1 MADNFNFAEGLNK
14 SPEEGA
20 QEYDKGM
27 TDSPMSS
34 LMASLRTE
42 DPNANIGQYAAQ
54 QRNQEQN
61 AVMQQRMGLNPT
73 QTGISPNEFLA
84 PDFAPQDALTAI
96 GGGVGGFFGGA
107 GGAVAG
113 AGLGTFA
120 ARELGSDSKFNR
132 SMYAGTG
139 NLIEGTGDTYEFL
152 SAVLTPWDPDVNQN
166 TTIGDFLQRSGQKI
180 AANNNVYIADEFKSV
195 GWNQLAD
202 PAFWATDVAK
212 VLPYSMSFFLPAGIA
227 AKSARILANTN
238 KVYKGARVLGVGE
251 KLYKPVIK
259 QATKKQAKRRGLQV
273 GDDFVKAELGK
284 TANIITSSIA
294 GGIGGNFAEGA
305 FVAGETMQEA
315 LRDGLSP
322 QEAQA
327 AASQVW
333 KDNTQW
339 IAADILQFGLVFGG
353 LGRITNI
360 ASKLPKRMSFA
371 KKISPF
377 VQAGTV
383 GATEA
388 MVEQRQEVFQEWIK
402 RRAISEQKGED
413 FMTYTEF
420 YESPEMLQTRVT
432 SAALGFAM
440 GSRGGYVDAIA
451 EREYQL
457 QESERRLGDLMDAA
471 KFGQAQNMRKDVIAY
486 TVIDSNGNAQLA
498 KDRVDRMVAEKQ
510 MKPEVAE
517 TIKEAIEEYEGIYE
531 SSHKGNRLSQAGK
544 RQIFLSRVEIAE
556 RNAAKERSNQERADE
571 IQQANETIQNPQKL
585 ETAISEINS
594 NYDTEIQNYDNEIQD
609 YNELIENLAT
619 VKLGKL
625 KKDGSAVKRSSKGL
639 TPQQRTDFT
648 TEGRQEV
655 IDSPGI
661 ISKATD
667 VVKKGAKAVKE
678 GFTQAVSSVK
688 EKGVKDSVSDA
699 LGFAK
704 EKSVEVVKSEGA
716 QKLKTFFKKQYDQG
730 KNYVKK
736 YLSENAP
743 KTSDA
748 IEREVD
754 AVKKELKGK
763 SLTKEE
769 IKAKAKEIVDKIKKT
784 DLKGASGEVLDNITT
799 FIEGK
804 LDGTITE
811 KFVEVAKS
819 ATEKVKSV
827 VGKVKESIDKKT
839 EEFNERREDLQEQPS
854 IDKKKSSA
862 VTVETV
868 LNEIINS
875 TDTDVQPNQ
884 KSLAK
889 KLLER
894 ANSPIFQKLIKDLRL
909 KVPGSTYVFP
919 VGRVSINPN
928 QVSKL
933 AKDTNKS
940 YKSTLYE
947 VVLHEQIHRL
957 TQPIINADKFFKGK
971 GLTDQDK
978 RFLLETKELY
988 NQYLQ
993 SDQIQ
998 NFPRVDSYEEFLAYG
1013 ITNSEFMRALS
1024 QIPVKKTTMLK
1035 SLIDSIIKVLGYKG
1049 SLATSLRSSFNVYSQ
1064 SNFVTSETILTQAEE
1079 NLKTA
1084 KKETSK
1090 KSAKEEV
1097 SKVEVIE
1104 GTSSERSDKLKKFLD
1119 QAKKASGS
1127 QRKDT
1132 DSKKQPKQF
1141 LTRVDEKSSLIK
1153 TYLRLSLQDKFPN
1166 VRIEFVNTQLIEGFG
1181 APAAAVFFG
1190 STILVNPNSAMQT
1203 DLIHELSHP
1212 YYQSIA
1218 GTPLQKRLN
1227 TLLIKR
1233 KILTPNGNLES
1244 LLDNIQYNYPLLTRY
1259 KMNGKFV
1266 TGVDVIDSLVNK
1278 SRKDVD
1284 SSMMSLIDTITDS
1297 SSNGDTI
1304 AYKNAMQSLFTQLV
1318 NDGAITRLKD
1328 QSQFG
1333 LLEEAF
1339 AFTNEDFNKKGGI
1352 TNVIDNKKDAQSY
1365 DSILKRL
1372 YKRVSGLAKKEDA
1385 EKALQ
1390 EAIPEISSMN
1400 YDQIMEFV
1408 QANFSIINEAKNL
1421 KENSYSKGTSFKK
1434 ASFDRISKIGLFNIV
1449 QQRVKSKGLKGE
1461 DAVQAIT
1468 QEIYKQNLKSYN
1480 TNTKKV
1486 PAGILQIDHDSLV
1499 RQIRSAVDRASF
1511 KEYERIV
1518 NNLVNS
1524 VTNRLDQGQRS
1535 DDSIELSLDLEQE
1548 LLLEENDKGN
1558 VFDKDEVMYGDTTSK
1573 LLQAYEIE
1581 ESKKNDKNP
1590 VNGKDLRAELHAIGQ
1605 QTKKQNNFTFVTNVT
1620 DSTNPQVVRFVKYLK
1635 SKLNKDTLVDAL
1647 LVEMSIDFAN
1657 KKIETMKEAGFR
1669 RGPEG
1674 INTWVPGISF
1684 SKDESRWQASL
1695 TKHANKNWFGKKSL
1709 KSNQEKGA
1717 LVRNFNNGENII
1729 ESLAEIYGDSP
1740 YWQFIDTRLFSGGRL
1755 FNYKNKRYSSVE
1767 ALIKDNITDFTGEG
1781 RRGGT
1786 LQIKDGFENL
1796 LGDLI
1801 VQSRAKNYIT
1811 QVNDVSEN
1819 PTLIINRESSLHNKN
1834 ENYADLASKDLG
1846 AYVELMQ
1853 GLGFANQEQFT
1864 NIYAAMLADGRGEHN
1879 ISLFSGVFATTGT
1892 NLKLDSRRNRKYVKM
1907 DAQELMLADL
1917 NDFLYA
1923 INETKGKKDKAYYDQ
1938 PIAVF
1943 GSAKRRYYIKTPI
1956 SKTLQERQDLLEMAL
1971 NAGYND
1977 SKYIDGSK
1985 VNPFTIEKK
1994 DGAFILKGLNESVK
2008 KFKTEIIKDSKQI
2021 ENNDFIGKDGKKLS
2035 DANIKNYLFNY
2046 SIHKFMAQEMFIGKH
2061 EQSGNEIDYIKRAE
2075 GAIKRG
2081 TPGNRNVPIEFVAFE
2096 DIFTEGDND
2105 TNAQAYVLAGDGQ
2118 LIREQFGSMRKLGNQ
2133 FKHVYDYVE
2142 TDNRNPKM
2150 FGKRTFAKFKIDEIT
2165 PADEKAS
2172 PQLKKIADILRARK
2186 DAIGK
2191 QRMIQGP
2198 EMTGN
2203 LHEFLPIATFESALK
2218 VYAPGTNYMYNL
2230 ENNTVE
2236 DIVAKQDEI
2245 YNSSGEAEVNLFDR
2259 WSGISGEGF
2268 MSQTEIDK
2276 ERHEFHMPSQL
2287 FGHQHSNISPNEK
2300 ELVTEMHKLAAK
2312 AMVGYESKKQN
2323 NVIYSKESTPEQRQK
2338 DTDVLTKLI
2347 GEEFFGNLNTSLAKY
2362 APGLHPA
2369 LNNMVQ
2375 QLAASR
2381 LVKFGTKAMFAGTIA
2396 YQTSPI
2402 GRNLKAYTKVSDLVD
2417 TTENEQYKNALNRL
2431 IDNNQ
2436 DYVVSEAV
2444 IPATAKKDGVK
2455 IGDLIIGT
2463 RIPAH
2468 GKQSTVVYVVKD
2480 FMPEGKDGARSSIA
2494 IPSRVSTVIGSD
2506 LDGDA
2511 IFLNYKH
2518 KGTTGQ
2524 RVSTPLGG
2532 EAIAVTNRLEE
2543 YQEDVNRLLDL
2554 NLQFLGDIE
2563 VDGTRYKE
2571 LITPIDISETSEQA
2585 IQEVENFYGKKLTMD
2600 NQLLPTGDKQ
2610 YFNDNVPAQNMIGT
2624 IASLQRVLN
2633 VMSGYDVGFTFGI
2646 NIQGYDEVSSLSD
2659 TINKDK
2665 PAGNAFAVAEL
2676 LNIVLDN
2683 AKYQYANKLGLTPN
2697 TVNQFVLLSRVGI
2710 ELKDV
2715 AVIMNHPIVKIYNKH
2730 RGDQSITT
2738 TTDSNMA
2745 IARTIQEYYKG
2756 TGKKAADNIVKGFR
2770 TSGDV
2775 TLDISKLKGK
2785 NKGSEMALLDLLYK
2799 TEKLTD
2805 EIFSIGKAVSVHK
2818 SIPKNGHDAQRL
2830 IDSINNLKKNS
2841 FISPNTIDRFRGD
2854 PLVQHSLALLQKQV
2868 DRQSSTSFMYTPE
2881 AREVISYIED
2891 VKKIKLNFER
2901 YEHRQL
2907 IEDYY
2912 LQKVSEA
2919 IPTLSLNNKTIKE
2932 VYTEIESYYNRPGN
2946 NFIKKYLL
2954 LSNVEGDKFFENQ
2967 IEINPNEINKF
2978 SVEETIQ
2985 QARNEFTSLPN
2996 EVKDALLQ
3004 YDFMKNGLGFKRK
3017 TLTPLFSKDY
3027 VNNKFNILDEVLQKE
3042 INRSG
3047 ISVNDKDVADKAN
3060 ELILKH
3066 NNLFKSEE
3074 QVKPTINELRKLQGK
3089 QTFEPNNSASLK
3101 LDKRDFYTD
3110 HLQASTKTL
3119 SYEEYL
3125 RYLGYDSAK
3134 VKGSNYT
3141 QQFKDRYEAY
3151 RNSLVNVSKAE
3162 ERLESKG
3169 LNSMSIEALVK
3180 EARQLESNEDELA
3193 SPRLLHKINL
3203 VIGKKAM
3210 AKQLQD
3216 ISNKSG
3222 QKIDSSKEDIDVIRK
3237 WFGAN
3242 NMTSKRPEVQYVLN
3256 QIQREYRTY
3265 VKTVQGLVNEIR
3277 EVEVALNKSKGS
3289 LLKGL
3294 NPRARQNE
3302 LYGKMFEQNKDGI
3315 KLLDKQ
3321 RFLNQSPTK
3330 EEIAFYNKYQEI
3342 TGRFRK
3348 VLGKNGMGELYI
3360 PHVQMSNL
3368 EALSARGLL
3377 GLYANHLGSTS
3388 NIDNVRITG
3397 TNENGKAVMQSF
3409 GYFKNLYLNNNE
3421 LVMPSGRKINELRKL
3436 RNKALKQ
3443 LELGKHEDGDPII
3456 ATDLEMDTLMEG
3468 GLFSRFNASRTVRAK
3483 ELTSFDLANNLKQY
3497 VRSVTFVHGYQD
3509 FEGMGN
3515 VSALVDAVIAYNQN
3529 LGNENTVEYLTKNWR
3544 QGFLRNQ
3551 KQTTILGE
3559 RGDKAVKFI
3568 VRWTAL
3574 VHLGFNAAVGAG
3586 NILAGKYQELRE
3598 RGGSQFILGEKRFW
3612 TDFKKSK
3619 DILKRHR
3626 VVEMSFTDVV
3636 GEKDAFSKIEGLAF
3650 LPMELSERWIQ
3661 GASFLGQLTK
3671 EEFESGNVSEDRVME
3686 INNRISTLHGE
3697 GYTQL
3702 DQRLLSMYSLG
3713 IAVQQYKRW
3722 FITLA
3727 YNRLKQEDINRFGE
3741 QEIGTY
3747 RAAYD
3752 FVKGMFEGK
3761 RPLSEF
3767 MKEFNAL
3774 PEFKQRAIKV
3784 YLNGV
3789 GMTATLLLLGTALD
3803 DDEDEFL
3810 SKRIDKLSGDALIF
3824 TDTKRFVNYTIPP
3837 ASLSTAK
3844 NTMQFVKEVATRER
3858 YKRDSKF
3865 GDAGDLKAR
3874 GTARKILPFQT
3885 ITQSLLEK

>member
-113 AGLGTFA
+113 AGLGTVA

-166 TTIGDFLQRSGQKI
+166 TSIGDFLQRSGQKI

-202 PAFWATDVAK
+202 PGFWATDVAK

-227 AKSARILANTN
+227 AKSVRILANTN
-238 KVYKGARVLGVGE
+238 KAYKGARALGVGE

-259 QATKKQAKRRGLQV
+259 QATKKQAKRKGLQV

-315 LRDGLSP
+315 LRDGLTP

-383 GATEA
+383 GTTEA

-457 QESERRLGDLMDAA
+457 QESETRLGDLMDAA

-510 MKPEVAE
+510 MQPEVAE
-517 TIKEAIEEYEGIYE
+517 SIKEAIEEYEGIYE

-571 IQQANETIQNPQKL
+571 IQQANETIQNPEKL

-594 NYDTEIQNYDNEIQD
+594 NYDAEIQNYDNEIQD

-661 ISKATD
+661 ISKATE

-704 EKSVEVVKSEGA
+704 EKTKEVVQSEPA
-716 QKLKTFFKKQYDQG
+716 KKTTNFFREQIKKG
-730 KNYVKK
+730 TNFTKK
-736 YLSENAP
+736 YLDKVIPGASAKIEEKLKEYKNTIGEKAP
-743 KTSDA
+743 
-748 IEREVD
+748 
-754 AVKKELKGK
+754 
-763 SLTKEE
+763 TKEE
-769 IKAKAKEIVDKIKKT
+769 AKQKASEIVDNIKKT
-784 DLKGASGEVLDNITT
+784 DLKGATLEVINFVKD
-799 FIEGK
+799 
-804 LDGTITE
+804 
-811 KFVEVAKS
+811 FVENKILNS
-819 ATEKVKSV
+819 N
-827 VGKVKESIDKKT
+827 VKETLSDIIQSAKASLDAKT

-854 IDKKKSSA
+854 IREQAIERIKEIKGEDTVYTEEEVKAVINEIKLEQPAPEQIAKTLDKKKS
-862 VTVETV
+862 
-868 LNEIINS
+868 
-875 TDTDVQPNQ
+875 
-884 KSLAK
+884 
-889 KLLER
+889 
-894 ANSPIFQKLIKDLRL
+894 
-909 KVPGSTYVFP
+909 
-919 VGRVSINPN
+919 
-928 QVSKL
+928 
-933 AKDTNKS
+933 
-940 YKSTLYE
+940 
-947 VVLHEQIHRL
+947 
-957 TQPIINADKFFKGK
+957 
-971 GLTDQDK
+971 
-978 RFLLETKELY
+978 
-988 NQYLQ
+988 
-993 SDQIQ
+993 
-998 NFPRVDSYEEFLAYG
+998 
-1013 ITNSEFMRALS
+1013 
-1024 QIPVKKTTMLK
+1024 
-1035 SLIDSIIKVLGYKG
+1035 
-1049 SLATSLRSSFNVYSQ
+1049 
-1064 SNFVTSETILTQAEE
+1064 
-1079 NLKTA
+1079 
-1084 KKETSK
+1084 K
-1090 KSAKEEV
+1090 KSVKEEV

-1104 GTSSERSDKLKKFLD
+1104 GTSSEQSEKLKKFLD
-1119 QAKKASGS
+1119 QGKKTSGLK
-1127 QRKDT
+1127 RKDT
-1132 DSKKQPKQF
+1132 DGKKQPRQF

-1233 KILTPNGNLES
+1233 KILTTDGNLES
-1244 LLDNIQYNYPLLTRY
+1244 LIDNTQYNYPLLTRY

-1266 TGVDVIDSLVNK
+1266 TGVDVIDNLVNK

-1318 NDGAITRLKD
+1318 NNGAITRLND

-1333 LLEEAF
+1333 LLEESF
-1339 AFTNEDFNKKGGI
+1339 AFTNEDFNRKGGI

-1408 QANFSIINEAKNL
+1408 QANFSVINEAKNL

-1635 SKLNKDTLVDAL
+1635 SKLKKDTLVDAL

-1786 LQIKDGFENL
+1786 LQIKNGFENL

-1956 SKTLQERQDLLEMAL
+1956 SKTLQERQDLLEMAF

-1977 SKYIDGSK
+1977 AKYSDGSK

-2008 KFKTEIIKDSKQI
+2008 KFKAEIIKDSKQI
-2021 ENNDFIGKDGKKLS
+2021 ENNDLIGKDGKKLS

-2105 TNAQAYVLAGDGQ
+2105 TDAQAYVLAGDGQ

-2198 EMTGN
+2198 EMTGK

-2287 FGHQHSNISPNEK
+2287 FGHQHSNISTSEK

-2444 IPATAKKDGVK
+2444 IPATAKKDGVN

-2468 GKQSTVVYVVKD
+2468 GKQSTVIYVVKD

-2563 VDGTRYKE
+2563 VDGLRYKE

-2633 VMSGYDVGFTFGI
+2633 VMSGYGVGFTFGI
-2646 NIQGYDEVSSLSD
+2646 NIKKPAYKSKLKLSNIEKLSSDTVMAGEKYLMPNAEVKKYNFNLDGKKVGHVIIKIEEGTKTATITTAITDSTENIKGSFIEENQRGKGLGLDMYISVGELLKKDGIKFKSDLTVNQVEKAILEGDIDFSTEKEKLEALKSLKEYGQGLISKDAVRVWSSLSKKGLAVYNQKEERYEYVSISKEYNEISGLTD
-2659 TINKDK
+2659 TIDQNN

-2841 FISPNTIDRFRGD
+2841 FINPNTINRFRED

-2932 VYTEIESYYNRPGN
+2932 VYTEIESYYNRPGD

-2985 QARNEFTSLPN
+2985 QARNEFTLLPN

-3169 LNSMSIEALVK
+3169 LESMSIEALVK
-3180 EARQLESNEDELA
+3180 E
-3193 SPRLLHKINL
+3193 
-3203 VIGKKAM
+3203 
-3210 AKQLQD
+3210 
-3216 ISNKSG
+3216 
-3222 QKIDSSKEDIDVIRK
+3222 
-3237 WFGAN
+3237 
-3242 NMTSKRPEVQYVLN
+3242 
-3256 QIQREYRTY
+3256 
-3265 VKTVQGLVNEIR
+3265 
-3277 EVEVALNKSKGS
+3277 
-3289 LLKGL
+3289 
-3294 NPRARQNE
+3294 
-3302 LYGKMFEQNKDGI
+3302 
-3315 KLLDKQ
+3315 
-3321 RFLNQSPTK
+3321 FL
-3330 EEIAFYNKYQEI
+3330 
-3342 TGRFRK
+3342 
-3348 VLGKNGMGELYI
+3348 
-3360 PHVQMSNL
+3360 
-3368 EALSARGLL
+3368 
-3377 GLYANHLGSTS
+3377 
-3388 NIDNVRITG
+3388 
-3397 TNENGKAVMQSF
+3397 
-3409 GYFKNLYLNNNE
+3409 
-3421 LVMPSGRKINELRKL
+3421 
-3436 RNKALKQ
+3436 
-3443 LELGKHEDGDPII
+3443 
-3456 ATDLEMDTLMEG
+3456 
-3468 GLFSRFNASRTVRAK
+3468 
-3483 ELTSFDLANNLKQY
+3483 
-3497 VRSVTFVHGYQD
+3497 
-3509 FEGMGN
+3509 
-3515 VSALVDAVIAYNQN
+3515 
-3529 LGNENTVEYLTKNWR
+3529 
-3544 QGFLRNQ
+3544 
-3551 KQTTILGE
+3551 
-3559 RGDKAVKFI
+3559 
-3568 VRWTAL
+3568 
-3574 VHLGFNAAVGAG
+3574 
-3586 NILAGKYQELRE
+3586 
-3598 RGGSQFILGEKRFW
+3598 
-3612 TDFKKSK
+3612 
-3619 DILKRHR
+3619 
-3626 VVEMSFTDVV
+3626 
-3636 GEKDAFSKIEGLAF
+3636 
-3650 LPMELSERWIQ
+3650 
-3661 GASFLGQLTK
+3661 
-3671 EEFESGNVSEDRVME
+3671 
-3686 INNRISTLHGE
+3686 
-3697 GYTQL
+3697 
-3702 DQRLLSMYSLG
+3702 
-3713 IAVQQYKRW
+3713 
-3722 FITLA
+3722 
-3727 YNRLKQEDINRFGE
+3727 
-3741 QEIGTY
+3741 
-3747 RAAYD
+3747 
-3752 FVKGMFEGK
+3752 
-3761 RPLSEF
+3761 
-3767 MKEFNAL
+3767 
-3774 PEFKQRAIKV
+3774 
-3784 YLNGV
+3784 
-3789 GMTATLLLLGTALD
+3789 
-3803 DDEDEFL
+3803 
-3810 SKRIDKLSGDALIF
+3810 
-3824 TDTKRFVNYTIPP
+3824 
-3837 ASLSTAK
+3837 
-3844 NTMQFVKEVATRER
+3844 
-3858 YKRDSKF
+3858 
-3865 GDAGDLKAR
+3865 
-3874 GTARKILPFQT
+3874 
-3885 ITQSLLEK
+3885 

>member
-113 AGLGTFA
+113 AGLGTVA

-166 TTIGDFLQRSGQKI
+166 TSIGDFLQRSGQKI

-202 PAFWATDVAK
+202 PGFWATDVAK

-227 AKSARILANTN
+227 AKSVRILANTN
-238 KVYKGARVLGVGE
+238 KAYKGARALGVGE

-259 QATKKQAKRRGLQV
+259 QATKKQAKRKGLQV
-273 GDDFVKAELGK
+273 GDDFLKAELGK

-383 GATEA
+383 GTTEA

-402 RRAISEQKGED
+402 RTAIADQKGED

-457 QESERRLGDLMDAA
+457 QENETRLGNLMDAA
-471 KFGQAQNMRKDVIAY
+471 KFKQAESMRTEIIAH
-486 TVIDSNGNAQLA
+486 TIIDSNGNAQLA
-498 KDRVDRMVAEKQ
+498 KDRVNRMVAEKQ
-510 MKPEVAE
+510 MQPEVAE
-517 TIKEAIEEYEGIYE
+517 DIIRSLEETEEIYA
-531 SSHKGNRLSQAGK
+531 SSYKGDFLSQAGK
-544 RQIFLSRVEIAE
+544 KNIFLKRVDIAE
-556 RNAAKERSNQERADE
+556 YNRKIDNINLKRQENIE
-571 IQQANETIQNPQKL
+571 YHEETIKNNPEKLEKQIALENSQQDKAVQEQQENIQKL
-585 ETAISEINS
+585 EN
-594 NYDTEIQNYDNEIQD
+594 Q
-609 YNELIENLAT
+609 IETLAT
-619 VKLGKL
+619 VRLGKML
-625 KKDGSAVKRSSKGL
+625 KDGSGVKKSSKGM
-639 TPQQRTDFT
+639 TPDQFAET
-648 TEGRQEV
+648 TRKGRQEV
-655 IDSPGI
+655 IDGQTSI

-704 EKSVEVVKSEGA
+704 EKTKEVVQSEPA
-716 QKLKTFFKKQYDQG
+716 KKTTNFFREQIKKG
-730 KNYVKK
+730 TNFTKK
-736 YLSENAP
+736 YLDKVIPGASAKIEEKLKEYKNTIGEKAP
-743 KTSDA
+743 
-748 IEREVD
+748 
-754 AVKKELKGK
+754 
-763 SLTKEE
+763 TKEE
-769 IKAKAKEIVDKIKKT
+769 AKQKASEIVDNIKKT
-784 DLKGASGEVLDNITT
+784 DLKGATLEVINFVKD
-799 FIEGK
+799 
-804 LDGTITE
+804 
-811 KFVEVAKS
+811 FVENKILNS
-819 ATEKVKSV
+819 N
-827 VGKVKESIDKKT
+827 VKETLSDIIQSAKANLDAKT
-839 EEFNERREDLQEQPS
+839 EELNERREDLQEQPS
-854 IDKKKSSA
+854 IREQAIERIKEIKGEDTVYTEEEVKAVINEIKLEQPAPEQIAKTLDKKKS
-862 VTVETV
+862 
-868 LNEIINS
+868 
-875 TDTDVQPNQ
+875 
-884 KSLAK
+884 
-889 KLLER
+889 
-894 ANSPIFQKLIKDLRL
+894 
-909 KVPGSTYVFP
+909 
-919 VGRVSINPN
+919 
-928 QVSKL
+928 
-933 AKDTNKS
+933 
-940 YKSTLYE
+940 
-947 VVLHEQIHRL
+947 
-957 TQPIINADKFFKGK
+957 
-971 GLTDQDK
+971 
-978 RFLLETKELY
+978 
-988 NQYLQ
+988 
-993 SDQIQ
+993 
-998 NFPRVDSYEEFLAYG
+998 
-1013 ITNSEFMRALS
+1013 
-1024 QIPVKKTTMLK
+1024 
-1035 SLIDSIIKVLGYKG
+1035 
-1049 SLATSLRSSFNVYSQ
+1049 
-1064 SNFVTSETILTQAEE
+1064 
-1079 NLKTA
+1079 
-1084 KKETSK
+1084 K
-1090 KSAKEEV
+1090 KSVKEEV

-1104 GTSSERSDKLKKFLD
+1104 GTSSEQSEKLKKFLD
-1119 QAKKASGS
+1119 QGKKTSGLK
-1127 QRKDT
+1127 RKDT
-1132 DSKKQPKQF
+1132 DNKDKSNSSTF
-1141 LTRVDEKSSLIK
+1141 LLRDTQEQRFIRGYLTLALEK
-1153 TYLRLSLQDKFPN
+1153 KFPGIDIQFTHKQ
-1166 VRIEFVNTQLIEGFG
+1166 VLEGFG

-1190 STILVNPNSAMQT
+1190 STIIVNPNSAMQT

-1233 KILTPNGNLES
+1233 KILTTDGNLES
-1244 LLDNIQYNYPLLTRY
+1244 LIDNTQYNYPLLTRY

-1266 TGVDVIDSLVNK
+1266 TGIDVYDNLVNK

-1284 SSMMSLIDTITDS
+1284 SAMMSLIDTITDS

-1304 AYKNAMQSLFTQLV
+1304 AYKDAMQSLFTQLI
-1318 NDGAITRLKD
+1318 NDGAITRLND

-1333 LLEEAF
+1333 LLEESF
-1339 AFTNEDFNKKGGI
+1339 AFTNEDFNRKGGI

-1408 QANFSIINEAKNL
+1408 QANFSVINEAKNL

-1449 QQRVKSKGLKGE
+1449 QQRVRSKGLKGE

-1635 SKLNKDTLVDAL
+1635 SKLKKDTLVDAL

-1786 LQIKDGFENL
+1786 LQIKNGFENL

-1956 SKTLQERQDLLEMAL
+1956 SKTLQERQDLLEMAF

-1977 SKYIDGSK
+1977 AKYSDGSK

-2008 KFKTEIIKDSKQI
+2008 KFKAEIIKDSKQI
-2021 ENNDFIGKDGKKLS
+2021 ENNDLIGKDGKKLS

-2105 TNAQAYVLAGDGQ
+2105 TDAQAYVLAGDGQ

-2218 VYAPGTNYMYNL
+2218 VYAPGSNYMYNL

-2287 FGHQHSNISPNEK
+2287 FGHQHSNISTNEK

-2444 IPATAKKDGVK
+2444 IPATAKKDGVN

-2468 GKQSTVVYVVKD
+2468 GKQSTVIYVVKD

-2563 VDGTRYKE
+2563 VDGLRYKE

-2697 TVNQFVLLSRVGI
+2697 TVNQFVLLSRIGI

-2756 TGKKAADNIVKGFR
+2756 TGKKAADNIVKRFR

-2854 PLVQHSLALLQKQV
+2854 PLVQHSIELLQKQV

-2932 VYTEIESYYNRPGN
+2932 VYTEIESYYNRPGD

-2985 QARNEFTSLPN
+2985 QARNEFTLLPN

-3134 VKGSNYT
+3134 VKGSKYT

-3169 LNSMSIEALVK
+3169 LESMSIEALVK

-3277 EVEVALNKSKGS
+3277 EVEVTLIKSKKRTLSNVFNLRERQDQLYKKMYNLRPKGGVE
-3289 LLKGL
+3289 LKTKEQFL
-3294 NPRARQNE
+3294 QENP
-3302 LYGKMFEQNKDGI
+3302 
-3315 KLLDKQ
+3315 
-3321 RFLNQSPTK
+3321 SK

-3342 TGRFRK
+3342 TERFRK
-3348 VLGKNGMGELYI
+3348 VLGKSGMGEFYI
-3360 PHVQMSNL
+3360 PHVQRSNL

-3397 TNENGKAVMQSF
+3397 TNENGKSVMQSF
-3409 GYFKNLYLNNNE
+3409 GHFKNLYLNNNE

-3468 GLFSRFNASRTVRAK
+3468 GLFSRFNASRTVRAE

-3497 VRSVTFVHGYQD
+3497 VRSVTFVHGYQE
-3509 FEGMGN
+3509 FKGMGN
-3515 VSALVDAVIAYNQN
+3515 VSALVDAVIAYNQD
-3529 LGNENTVEYLTKNWR
+3529 LGNENTVEYLSKNWR

-3741 QEIGTY
+3741 QEVGTY

-3767 MKEFNAL
+3767 MEEFNAL

-3885 ITQSLLEK
+3885 ITQPLLEK

>member
-1 MADNFNFAEGLNK
+1 
-14 SPEEGA
+14 
-20 QEYDKGM
+20 
-27 TDSPMSS
+27 
-34 LMASLRTE
+34 
-42 DPNANIGQYAAQ
+42 
-54 QRNQEQN
+54 
-61 AVMQQRMGLNPT
+61 
-73 QTGISPNEFLA
+73 
-84 PDFAPQDALTAI
+84 
-96 GGGVGGFFGGA
+96 
-107 GGAVAG
+107 
-113 AGLGTFA
+113 
-120 ARELGSDSKFNR
+120 
-132 SMYAGTG
+132 
-139 NLIEGTGDTYEFL
+139 
-152 SAVLTPWDPDVNQN
+152 
-166 TTIGDFLQRSGQKI
+166 
-180 AANNNVYIADEFKSV
+180 
-195 GWNQLAD
+195 
-202 PAFWATDVAK
+202 
-212 VLPYSMSFFLPAGIA
+212 
-227 AKSARILANTN
+227 
-238 KVYKGARVLGVGE
+238 
-251 KLYKPVIK
+251 
-259 QATKKQAKRRGLQV
+259 
-273 GDDFVKAELGK
+273 
-284 TANIITSSIA
+284 
-294 GGIGGNFAEGA
+294 
-305 FVAGETMQEA
+305 
-315 LRDGLSP
+315 
-322 QEAQA
+322 
-327 AASQVW
+327 
-333 KDNTQW
+333 
-339 IAADILQFGLVFGG
+339 
-353 LGRITNI
+353 
-360 ASKLPKRMSFA
+360 
-371 KKISPF
+371 
-377 VQAGTV
+377 
-383 GATEA
+383 
-388 MVEQRQEVFQEWIK
+388 
-402 RRAISEQKGED
+402 
-413 FMTYTEF
+413 
-420 YESPEMLQTRVT
+420 
-432 SAALGFAM
+432 
-440 GSRGGYVDAIA
+440 
-451 EREYQL
+451 
-457 QESERRLGDLMDAA
+457 
-471 KFGQAQNMRKDVIAY
+471 
-486 TVIDSNGNAQLA
+486 
-498 KDRVDRMVAEKQ
+498 
-510 MKPEVAE
+510 
-517 TIKEAIEEYEGIYE
+517 
-531 SSHKGNRLSQAGK
+531 
-544 RQIFLSRVEIAE
+544 
-556 RNAAKERSNQERADE
+556 
-571 IQQANETIQNPQKL
+571 
-585 ETAISEINS
+585 
-594 NYDTEIQNYDNEIQD
+594 
-609 YNELIENLAT
+609 
-619 VKLGKL
+619 
-625 KKDGSAVKRSSKGL
+625 
-639 TPQQRTDFT
+639 
-648 TEGRQEV
+648 
-655 IDSPGI
+655 
-661 ISKATD
+661 
-667 VVKKGAKAVKE
+667 
-678 GFTQAVSSVK
+678 
-688 EKGVKDSVSDA
+688 
-699 LGFAK
+699 
-704 EKSVEVVKSEGA
+704 
-716 QKLKTFFKKQYDQG
+716 
-730 KNYVKK
+730 
-736 YLSENAP
+736 
-743 KTSDA
+743 
-748 IEREVD
+748 
-754 AVKKELKGK
+754 
-763 SLTKEE
+763 
-769 IKAKAKEIVDKIKKT
+769 
-784 DLKGASGEVLDNITT
+784 
-799 FIEGK
+799 
-804 LDGTITE
+804 
-811 KFVEVAKS
+811 
-819 ATEKVKSV
+819 
-827 VGKVKESIDKKT
+827 
-839 EEFNERREDLQEQPS
+839 
-854 IDKKKSSA
+854 
-862 VTVETV
+862 
-868 LNEIINS
+868 
-875 TDTDVQPNQ
+875 
-884 KSLAK
+884 
-889 KLLER
+889 
-894 ANSPIFQKLIKDLRL
+894 
-909 KVPGSTYVFP
+909 
-919 VGRVSINPN
+919 
-928 QVSKL
+928 
-933 AKDTNKS
+933 
-940 YKSTLYE
+940 
-947 VVLHEQIHRL
+947 
-957 TQPIINADKFFKGK
+957 
-971 GLTDQDK
+971 
-978 RFLLETKELY
+978 
-988 NQYLQ
+988 
-993 SDQIQ
+993 
-998 NFPRVDSYEEFLAYG
+998 
-1013 ITNSEFMRALS
+1013 
-1024 QIPVKKTTMLK
+1024 
-1035 SLIDSIIKVLGYKG
+1035 
-1049 SLATSLRSSFNVYSQ
+1049 
-1064 SNFVTSETILTQAEE
+1064 
-1079 NLKTA
+1079 
-1084 KKETSK
+1084 
-1090 KSAKEEV
+1090 
-1097 SKVEVIE
+1097 
-1104 GTSSERSDKLKKFLD
+1104 
-1119 QAKKASGS
+1119 
-1127 QRKDT
+1127 
-1132 DSKKQPKQF
+1132 
-1141 LTRVDEKSSLIK
+1141 
-1153 TYLRLSLQDKFPN
+1153 
-1166 VRIEFVNTQLIEGFG
+1166 
-1181 APAAAVFFG
+1181 
-1190 STILVNPNSAMQT
+1190 MQT

-1266 TGVDVIDSLVNK
+1266 TGVDVIDNLVNK

-1318 NDGAITRLKD
+1318 NDGAITRLND

-1333 LLEEAF
+1333 LLEESF
-1339 AFTNEDFNKKGGI
+1339 AFTNEDFNRKGGI

-1408 QANFSIINEAKNL
+1408 QANFSVINEAKNL

-1449 QQRVKSKGLKGE
+1449 QQRVRSKGLKGE

-1635 SKLNKDTLVDAL
+1635 SKLKKNTLVDAL

-1943 GSAKRRYYIKTPI
+1943 GAAKRRYYIKTPI
-1956 SKTLQERQDLLEMAL
+1956 SKTLQERQDLLEMAF
-1971 NAGYND
+1971 NSGYND
-1977 SKYIDGSK
+1977 AKYVDGSK

-2008 KFKTEIIKDSKQI
+2008 KFKAEIIKDSKQI
-2021 ENNDFIGKDGKKLS
+2021 ENNDLIGKDGKKLS

-2061 EQSGNEIDYIKRAE
+2061 EQSEDEINYIKRAE

-2081 TPGNRNVPIEFVAFE
+2081 TPGNRNVPIEFVAFQ
-2096 DIFTEGDND
+2096 DIITEGDKD
-2105 TNAQAYVLAGDGQ
+2105 TDGQGYVLAGDGQ

-2198 EMTGN
+2198 EMTGK
-2203 LHEFLPIATFESALK
+2203 LHEFLPIATFTSALK
-2218 VYAPGTNYMYNL
+2218 VYAGRVDSIKNDKDQPYVYNL
-2230 ENNTVE
+2230 ENNTIE

-2287 FGHQHSNISPNEK
+2287 FGHQHINISPNEK

-2312 AMVGYESKKQN
+2312 AMVGYESQKQN
-2323 NVIYSKESTPEQRQK
+2323 NVIYSKESTPQQRQK

-2444 IPATAKKDGVK
+2444 IPATAKKDGVN

-2468 GKQSTVVYVVKD
+2468 GKQSTVIYVVKD

-2494 IPSRVSTVIGSD
+2494 IPSRVSTVIGAD

-2518 KGTTGQ
+2518 KGNTGQ

-2563 VDGTRYKE
+2563 VDGLRYKE

-2715 AVIMNHPIVKIYNKH
+2715 SVIMNHPIVKIYNKH

-2854 PLVQHSLALLQKQV
+2854 PLVQHSIELLQKQV

-2932 VYTEIESYYNRPGN
+2932 VYTEIESYYNRPGD

-2985 QARNEFTSLPN
+2985 QARNEFTLLPN

-3169 LNSMSIEALVK
+3169 LESMSIEALVK

-3277 EVEVALNKSKGS
+3277 EVEVTLIKSKKRTLS
-3289 LLKGL
+3289 NVFNLRERQDQLYKKMY
-3294 NPRARQNE
+3294 NPRPKGGVE
-3302 LYGKMFEQNKDGI
+3302 LKTKEQ
-3315 KLLDKQ
+3315 
-3321 RFLNQSPTK
+3321 FLQENPSK

-3342 TGRFRK
+3342 TERFRK
-3348 VLGKNGMGELYI
+3348 VLGKSGMGEFYI
-3360 PHVQMSNL
+3360 PHVQRSNL

-3388 NIDNVRITG
+3388 NINNIKIYG
-3397 TNENGKAVMQSF
+3397 TQANGKRSKDAQSF
-3409 GYFKNLYLNNNE
+3409 EHWKNLYLDSNE
-3421 LVMPSGRKINELRKL
+3421 ITLTSGRKIYELNKLRK
-3436 RNKALKQ
+3436 KALKQ
-3443 LELGKHEDGDPII
+3443 IELGVHEDGSPII

-3468 GLFSRFNASRTVRAK
+3468 GLFSRFNASRTVRAE

-3509 FEGMGN
+3509 FKGMGN

-3529 LGNENTVEYLTKNWR
+3529 LGNENTVEYLSKNWR

-3636 GEKDAFSKIEGLAF
+3636 GEKDAFSKVEGLAF

-3741 QEIGTY
+3741 QEVGTY

-3767 MKEFNAL
+3767 MEEFNAL

-3885 ITQSLLEK
+3885 ITQPLLEK

>member
-1 MADNFNFAEGLNK
+1 
-14 SPEEGA
+14 
-20 QEYDKGM
+20 
-27 TDSPMSS
+27 
-34 LMASLRTE
+34 
-42 DPNANIGQYAAQ
+42 
-54 QRNQEQN
+54 
-61 AVMQQRMGLNPT
+61 
-73 QTGISPNEFLA
+73 
-84 PDFAPQDALTAI
+84 
-96 GGGVGGFFGGA
+96 
-107 GGAVAG
+107 
-113 AGLGTFA
+113 
-120 ARELGSDSKFNR
+120 
-132 SMYAGTG
+132 
-139 NLIEGTGDTYEFL
+139 
-152 SAVLTPWDPDVNQN
+152 
-166 TTIGDFLQRSGQKI
+166 
-180 AANNNVYIADEFKSV
+180 
-195 GWNQLAD
+195 
-202 PAFWATDVAK
+202 
-212 VLPYSMSFFLPAGIA
+212 
-227 AKSARILANTN
+227 
-238 KVYKGARVLGVGE
+238 
-251 KLYKPVIK
+251 
-259 QATKKQAKRRGLQV
+259 
-273 GDDFVKAELGK
+273 
-284 TANIITSSIA
+284 
-294 GGIGGNFAEGA
+294 
-305 FVAGETMQEA
+305 
-315 LRDGLSP
+315 
-322 QEAQA
+322 
-327 AASQVW
+327 
-333 KDNTQW
+333 
-339 IAADILQFGLVFGG
+339 
-353 LGRITNI
+353 
-360 ASKLPKRMSFA
+360 
-371 KKISPF
+371 
-377 VQAGTV
+377 
-383 GATEA
+383 
-388 MVEQRQEVFQEWIK
+388 
-402 RRAISEQKGED
+402 
-413 FMTYTEF
+413 
-420 YESPEMLQTRVT
+420 
-432 SAALGFAM
+432 
-440 GSRGGYVDAIA
+440 
-451 EREYQL
+451 
-457 QESERRLGDLMDAA
+457 
-471 KFGQAQNMRKDVIAY
+471 
-486 TVIDSNGNAQLA
+486 
-498 KDRVDRMVAEKQ
+498 
-510 MKPEVAE
+510 
-517 TIKEAIEEYEGIYE
+517 
-531 SSHKGNRLSQAGK
+531 
-544 RQIFLSRVEIAE
+544 
-556 RNAAKERSNQERADE
+556 
-571 IQQANETIQNPQKL
+571 
-585 ETAISEINS
+585 
-594 NYDTEIQNYDNEIQD
+594 
-609 YNELIENLAT
+609 
-619 VKLGKL
+619 
-625 KKDGSAVKRSSKGL
+625 
-639 TPQQRTDFT
+639 
-648 TEGRQEV
+648 
-655 IDSPGI
+655 
-661 ISKATD
+661 
-667 VVKKGAKAVKE
+667 
-678 GFTQAVSSVK
+678 
-688 EKGVKDSVSDA
+688 
-699 LGFAK
+699 
-704 EKSVEVVKSEGA
+704 
-716 QKLKTFFKKQYDQG
+716 
-730 KNYVKK
+730 
-736 YLSENAP
+736 
-743 KTSDA
+743 
-748 IEREVD
+748 
-754 AVKKELKGK
+754 
-763 SLTKEE
+763 
-769 IKAKAKEIVDKIKKT
+769 
-784 DLKGASGEVLDNITT
+784 
-799 FIEGK
+799 
-804 LDGTITE
+804 
-811 KFVEVAKS
+811 
-819 ATEKVKSV
+819 
-827 VGKVKESIDKKT
+827 
-839 EEFNERREDLQEQPS
+839 
-854 IDKKKSSA
+854 
-862 VTVETV
+862 
-868 LNEIINS
+868 
-875 TDTDVQPNQ
+875 
-884 KSLAK
+884 
-889 KLLER
+889 
-894 ANSPIFQKLIKDLRL
+894 
-909 KVPGSTYVFP
+909 
-919 VGRVSINPN
+919 
-928 QVSKL
+928 
-933 AKDTNKS
+933 
-940 YKSTLYE
+940 
-947 VVLHEQIHRL
+947 
-957 TQPIINADKFFKGK
+957 
-971 GLTDQDK
+971 
-978 RFLLETKELY
+978 
-988 NQYLQ
+988 
-993 SDQIQ
+993 
-998 NFPRVDSYEEFLAYG
+998 
-1013 ITNSEFMRALS
+1013 
-1024 QIPVKKTTMLK
+1024 
-1035 SLIDSIIKVLGYKG
+1035 
-1049 SLATSLRSSFNVYSQ
+1049 
-1064 SNFVTSETILTQAEE
+1064 
-1079 NLKTA
+1079 
-1084 KKETSK
+1084 
-1090 KSAKEEV
+1090 
-1097 SKVEVIE
+1097 
-1104 GTSSERSDKLKKFLD
+1104 
-1119 QAKKASGS
+1119 
-1127 QRKDT
+1127 
-1132 DSKKQPKQF
+1132 
-1141 LTRVDEKSSLIK
+1141 
-1153 TYLRLSLQDKFPN
+1153 
-1166 VRIEFVNTQLIEGFG
+1166 
-1181 APAAAVFFG
+1181 
-1190 STILVNPNSAMQT
+1190 
-1203 DLIHELSHP
+1203 
-1212 YYQSIA
+1212 
-1218 GTPLQKRLN
+1218 
-1227 TLLIKR
+1227 
-1233 KILTPNGNLES
+1233 
-1244 LLDNIQYNYPLLTRY
+1244 
-1259 KMNGKFV
+1259 
-1266 TGVDVIDSLVNK
+1266 
-1278 SRKDVD
+1278 
-1284 SSMMSLIDTITDS
+1284 
-1297 SSNGDTI
+1297 
-1304 AYKNAMQSLFTQLV
+1304 
-1318 NDGAITRLKD
+1318 
-1328 QSQFG
+1328 
-1333 LLEEAF
+1333 
-1339 AFTNEDFNKKGGI
+1339 
-1352 TNVIDNKKDAQSY
+1352 
-1365 DSILKRL
+1365 
-1372 YKRVSGLAKKEDA
+1372 
-1385 EKALQ
+1385 
-1390 EAIPEISSMN
+1390 
-1400 YDQIMEFV
+1400 
-1408 QANFSIINEAKNL
+1408 
-1421 KENSYSKGTSFKK
+1421 
-1434 ASFDRISKIGLFNIV
+1434 
-1449 QQRVKSKGLKGE
+1449 
-1461 DAVQAIT
+1461 
-1468 QEIYKQNLKSYN
+1468 
-1480 TNTKKV
+1480 
-1486 PAGILQIDHDSLV
+1486 
-1499 RQIRSAVDRASF
+1499 
-1511 KEYERIV
+1511 
-1518 NNLVNS
+1518 
-1524 VTNRLDQGQRS
+1524 
-1535 DDSIELSLDLEQE
+1535 
-1548 LLLEENDKGN
+1548 
-1558 VFDKDEVMYGDTTSK
+1558 
-1573 LLQAYEIE
+1573 
-1581 ESKKNDKNP
+1581 
-1590 VNGKDLRAELHAIGQ
+1590 
-1605 QTKKQNNFTFVTNVT
+1605 
-1620 DSTNPQVVRFVKYLK
+1620 
-1635 SKLNKDTLVDAL
+1635 
-1647 LVEMSIDFAN
+1647 
-1657 KKIETMKEAGFR
+1657 
-1669 RGPEG
+1669 
-1674 INTWVPGISF
+1674 
-1684 SKDESRWQASL
+1684 
-1695 TKHANKNWFGKKSL
+1695 
-1709 KSNQEKGA
+1709 
-1717 LVRNFNNGENII
+1717 
-1729 ESLAEIYGDSP
+1729 
-1740 YWQFIDTRLFSGGRL
+1740 
-1755 FNYKNKRYSSVE
+1755 
-1767 ALIKDNITDFTGEG
+1767 
-1781 RRGGT
+1781 
-1786 LQIKDGFENL
+1786 
-1796 LGDLI
+1796 
-1801 VQSRAKNYIT
+1801 
-1811 QVNDVSEN
+1811 
-1819 PTLIINRESSLHNKN
+1819 
-1834 ENYADLASKDLG
+1834 
-1846 AYVELMQ
+1846 
-1853 GLGFANQEQFT
+1853 
-1864 NIYAAMLADGRGEHN
+1864 
-1879 ISLFSGVFATTGT
+1879 
-1892 NLKLDSRRNRKYVKM
+1892 
-1907 DAQELMLADL
+1907 
-1917 NDFLYA
+1917 
-1923 INETKGKKDKAYYDQ
+1923 
-1938 PIAVF
+1938 
-1943 GSAKRRYYIKTPI
+1943 
-1956 SKTLQERQDLLEMAL
+1956 
-1971 NAGYND
+1971 
-1977 SKYIDGSK
+1977 
-1985 VNPFTIEKK
+1985 
-1994 DGAFILKGLNESVK
+1994 
-2008 KFKTEIIKDSKQI
+2008 
-2021 ENNDFIGKDGKKLS
+2021 
-2035 DANIKNYLFNY
+2035 
-2046 SIHKFMAQEMFIGKH
+2046 
-2061 EQSGNEIDYIKRAE
+2061 
-2075 GAIKRG
+2075 
-2081 TPGNRNVPIEFVAFE
+2081 
-2096 DIFTEGDND
+2096 
-2105 TNAQAYVLAGDGQ
+2105 
-2118 LIREQFGSMRKLGNQ
+2118 
-2133 FKHVYDYVE
+2133 
-2142 TDNRNPKM
+2142 
-2150 FGKRTFAKFKIDEIT
+2150 
-2165 PADEKAS
+2165 
-2172 PQLKKIADILRARK
+2172 
-2186 DAIGK
+2186 
-2191 QRMIQGP
+2191 
-2198 EMTGN
+2198 
-2203 LHEFLPIATFESALK
+2203 
-2218 VYAPGTNYMYNL
+2218 
-2230 ENNTVE
+2230 
-2236 DIVAKQDEI
+2236 
-2245 YNSSGEAEVNLFDR
+2245 
-2259 WSGISGEGF
+2259 
-2268 MSQTEIDK
+2268 
-2276 ERHEFHMPSQL
+2276 
-2287 FGHQHSNISPNEK
+2287 
-2300 ELVTEMHKLAAK
+2300 
-2312 AMVGYESKKQN
+2312 
-2323 NVIYSKESTPEQRQK
+2323 
-2338 DTDVLTKLI
+2338 
-2347 GEEFFGNLNTSLAKY
+2347 
-2362 APGLHPA
+2362 
-2369 LNNMVQ
+2369 
-2375 QLAASR
+2375 
-2381 LVKFGTKAMFAGTIA
+2381 
-2396 YQTSPI
+2396 
-2402 GRNLKAYTKVSDLVD
+2402 
-2417 TTENEQYKNALNRL
+2417 
-2431 IDNNQ
+2431 
-2436 DYVVSEAV
+2436 
-2444 IPATAKKDGVK
+2444 
-2455 IGDLIIGT
+2455 
-2463 RIPAH
+2463 
-2468 GKQSTVVYVVKD
+2468 
-2480 FMPEGKDGARSSIA
+2480 
-2494 IPSRVSTVIGSD
+2494 
-2506 LDGDA
+2506 
-2511 IFLNYKH
+2511 
-2518 KGTTGQ
+2518 
-2524 RVSTPLGG
+2524 
-2532 EAIAVTNRLEE
+2532 
-2543 YQEDVNRLLDL
+2543 
-2554 NLQFLGDIE
+2554 
-2563 VDGTRYKE
+2563 
-2571 LITPIDISETSEQA
+2571 
-2585 IQEVENFYGKKLTMD
+2585 
-2600 NQLLPTGDKQ
+2600 
-2610 YFNDNVPAQNMIGT
+2610 
-2624 IASLQRVLN
+2624 
-2633 VMSGYDVGFTFGI
+2633 MSGYDVGFTFGI
-2646 NIQGYDEVSSLSD
+2646 NIKKPAYKSKLKLSNIEKLSSDTVMAGEKYLMPNAEVKKYNFNLDGKKVGHVIIKIEEGTKTATITTAITDSTENIKGSFIEENQRGKGLGLDMYISVGELLKKDGIKFKSDLTVNQVEKAILEGDIDFSTEKEKLEALKSLKEYGQGLISKDAVRVWSSLSKKGLAVYNQKEERYEYVSISKEYNEISGLTD
-2659 TINKDK
+2659 TIDQNN

-2841 FISPNTIDRFRGD
+2841 FINPNTINRFRED

-2932 VYTEIESYYNRPGN
+2932 VYTEIESYYNRPGD

-2985 QARNEFTSLPN
+2985 QARNEFTLLPN

-3169 LNSMSIEALVK
+3169 LESMSIEALVK

-3277 EVEVALNKSKGS
+3277 EVEVALNKSKGG

-3321 RFLNQSPTK
+3321 RFLNQSPSK

>member
-61 AVMQQRMGLNPT
+61 AVMQQRIGLNPT
-73 QTGISPNEFLA
+73 QTGISSNEFLA

-107 GGAVAG
+107 AGAVTG
-113 AGLGTFA
+113 AGLGTVA

-202 PAFWATDVAK
+202 PGFWATDVAK

-238 KVYKGARVLGVGE
+238 KVYKGARALGVGE

-315 LRDGLSP
+315 LRDGLTP

-383 GATEA
+383 GTTEA

-457 QESERRLGDLMDAA
+457 QESETRLGDLMDAA

-510 MKPEVAE
+510 MQPEVAE
-517 TIKEAIEEYEGIYE
+517 SIKEAIEEYEGIYE

-571 IQQANETIQNPQKL
+571 IQQANETIQNPEKL

-594 NYDTEIQNYDNEIQD
+594 NYDAEIQNYDNEIQD

-678 GFTQAVSSVK
+678 RFTQAVSSAK

-839 EEFNERREDLQEQPS
+839 EELNKKRENLQKQPTLREQAIERIKEIKGEDTVYTEEEVKAVINQIQSEQPAPEQEAKTL
-854 IDKKKSSA
+854 DKKKS
-862 VTVETV
+862 
-868 LNEIINS
+868 
-875 TDTDVQPNQ
+875 
-884 KSLAK
+884 
-889 KLLER
+889 
-894 ANSPIFQKLIKDLRL
+894 
-909 KVPGSTYVFP
+909 
-919 VGRVSINPN
+919 
-928 QVSKL
+928 
-933 AKDTNKS
+933 
-940 YKSTLYE
+940 
-947 VVLHEQIHRL
+947 
-957 TQPIINADKFFKGK
+957 
-971 GLTDQDK
+971 
-978 RFLLETKELY
+978 
-988 NQYLQ
+988 
-993 SDQIQ
+993 
-998 NFPRVDSYEEFLAYG
+998 
-1013 ITNSEFMRALS
+1013 
-1024 QIPVKKTTMLK
+1024 
-1035 SLIDSIIKVLGYKG
+1035 
-1049 SLATSLRSSFNVYSQ
+1049 
-1064 SNFVTSETILTQAEE
+1064 
-1079 NLKTA
+1079 
-1084 KKETSK
+1084 K
-1090 KSAKEEV
+1090 KSVKEEV

-1132 DSKKQPKQF
+1132 DGKKQPRQF

-1218 GTPLQKRLN
+1218 GTPLQKKLN

-1266 TGVDVIDSLVNK
+1266 TGVDVIDNLVNK

-1390 EAIPEISSMN
+1390 KAIPEISSMN

-1408 QANFSIINEAKNL
+1408 QANFSVINEAKNL

-1449 QQRVKSKGLKGE
+1449 QQRVRSKGLKGE

-1635 SKLNKDTLVDAL
+1635 SKLKKDTLVDAL

-1786 LQIKDGFENL
+1786 LQIKNGFENL

-1923 INETKGKKDKAYYDQ
+1923 INETKGKKGKAYYDQ

-1943 GSAKRRYYIKTPI
+1943 GAAKRRYYIKTPI
-1956 SKTLQERQDLLEMAL
+1956 SKTLQERQDLLEMAF

-1977 SKYIDGSK
+1977 AKYSDGSK

-2008 KFKTEIIKDSKQI
+2008 KFKAEIIKDSKQI
-2021 ENNDFIGKDGKKLS
+2021 ENNDLIGKDGKKLS

-2096 DIFTEGDND
+2096 DIFTKGDND
-2105 TNAQAYVLAGDGQ
+2105 TDAQAYVLAGDGQ

-2236 DIVAKQDEI
+2236 DIVSKQNEI

-2287 FGHQHSNISPNEK
+2287 FGHQHSNISTNEK

-2444 IPATAKKDGVK
+2444 IPATAKKDGVN

-2468 GKQSTVVYVVKD
+2468 GKQSTVIYVVKD

-2518 KGTTGQ
+2518 KGNTGQ
-2524 RVSTPLGG
+2524 RVATPLGG

-2563 VDGTRYKE
+2563 VDGLRYKE

-2585 IQEVENFYGKKLTMD
+2585 IQEVENFYSKKLTMD

-2775 TLDISKLKGK
+2775 TLDISKLKSK

-2854 PLVQHSLALLQKQV
+2854 PLVQHSIELLQKQV

-2932 VYTEIESYYNRPGN
+2932 VYTEIESYYNRPGD

-2985 QARNEFTSLPN
+2985 QARNEFTLLPN

-3134 VKGSNYT
+3134 VKDSKYT

-3169 LNSMSIEALVK
+3169 LESMSIEALVK

-3277 EVEVALNKSKGS
+3277 EVEVALNKSKGG

-3321 RFLNQSPTK
+3321 RFLNQSPSK

-3509 FEGMGN
+3509 FKGMGN

-3574 VHLGFNAAVGAG
+3574 VHLGFNAAVGVG

>member
-84 PDFAPQDALTAI
+84 PDFAPQDALSL
-96 GGGVGGFFGGA
+96 VGGKIGFSLGGP
-107 GGAVAG
+107 GGAVLG
-113 AGLGTFA
+113 AGLGTVA
-120 ARELGSDSKFNR
+120 ARELGSDSKLNR
-132 SMYAGTG
+132 SLYAGTG
-139 NLIEGTGDTYEFL
+139 NLIESTGSTYEFL

-202 PAFWATDVAK
+202 PGFWASDVAK

-227 AKSARILANTN
+227 AKSVRILANTN
-238 KVYKGARVLGVGE
+238 KAYKGARVLGVGE

-284 TANIITSSIA
+284 TASIITQSIA

-383 GATEA
+383 GTTEA

-402 RRAISEQKGED
+402 RRAISEKKGED

-457 QESERRLGDLMDAA
+457 QENETRLGDLMDAA

-510 MKPEVAE
+510 MQPEVGE
-517 TIKEAIEEYEGIYE
+517 SIKEAIEEYEGIYE

-571 IQQANETIQNPQKL
+571 IQQANETIQNPEKL
-585 ETAISEINS
+585 ETAISEINN
-594 NYDTEIQNYDNEIQD
+594 NYDAEIQNYDSEIQD

-655 IDSPGI
+655 IDGQTSI
-661 ISKATD
+661 ISKATE
-667 VVKKGAKAVKE
+667 VVKKGAKAVKK

-704 EKSVEVVKSEGA
+704 EKSVEIVKSEGA
-716 QKLKTFFKKQYDQG
+716 QKLKAFFKKQYDQG

-763 SLTKEE
+763 KLTKEE
-769 IKAKAKEIVDKIKKT
+769 IKAKAKKIVDKIKKT

-819 ATEKVKSV
+819 ATEKVKSA

-839 EEFNERREDLQEQPS
+839 EELNKKRKDLQEQPS
-854 IDKKKSSA
+854 IREQAIERIKKIKGEDTIYTEEEVRAVINEIKLEQPASEQIAKTLDKKTEELNKRKEEPTVNSVAEKVYKAVQGGEQLTEKEENFLKENNEAITKRLNEIGNLMSEAEKQSAQSKPKKKS
-862 VTVETV
+862 
-868 LNEIINS
+868 
-875 TDTDVQPNQ
+875 
-884 KSLAK
+884 
-889 KLLER
+889 
-894 ANSPIFQKLIKDLRL
+894 
-909 KVPGSTYVFP
+909 
-919 VGRVSINPN
+919 
-928 QVSKL
+928 
-933 AKDTNKS
+933 
-940 YKSTLYE
+940 
-947 VVLHEQIHRL
+947 
-957 TQPIINADKFFKGK
+957 
-971 GLTDQDK
+971 
-978 RFLLETKELY
+978 
-988 NQYLQ
+988 
-993 SDQIQ
+993 
-998 NFPRVDSYEEFLAYG
+998 
-1013 ITNSEFMRALS
+1013 
-1024 QIPVKKTTMLK
+1024 
-1035 SLIDSIIKVLGYKG
+1035 
-1049 SLATSLRSSFNVYSQ
+1049 
-1064 SNFVTSETILTQAEE
+1064 
-1079 NLKTA
+1079 
-1084 KKETSK
+1084 K
-1090 KSAKEEV
+1090 KSVKEEV

-1132 DSKKQPKQF
+1132 DGKKQPRQF

-1259 KMNGKFV
+1259 NMNGKFV
-1266 TGVDVIDSLVNK
+1266 TGVDVIDNLVNK

-1318 NDGAITRLKD
+1318 NDGAITRLND

-1333 LLEEAF
+1333 LLEESF
-1339 AFTNEDFNKKGGI
+1339 AFTNEDFNRKGGI

-1408 QANFSIINEAKNL
+1408 QANFSVINEAKNL

-1449 QQRVKSKGLKGE
+1449 QQRVRSKGLKGE

-1558 VFDKDEVMYGDTTSK
+1558 VFDKYEVMYGDTTSK

-1635 SKLNKDTLVDAL
+1635 SKLKKDTLVDAL

-1786 LQIKDGFENL
+1786 LQIKNGFENL

-1956 SKTLQERQDLLEMAL
+1956 SKTLQERQDLLEMAF

-1977 SKYIDGSK
+1977 AKYSDGSK

-2008 KFKTEIIKDSKQI
+2008 KFKAEIIKDSKQI
-2021 ENNDFIGKDGKKLS
+2021 ENNDLIGKDGKKLS

-2105 TNAQAYVLAGDGQ
+2105 TDAQAYVLAGDGQ

-2218 VYAPGTNYMYNL
+2218 VYAPGSNYMYNL

-2287 FGHQHSNISPNEK
+2287 FGHQHSNISTSEK

-2444 IPATAKKDGVK
+2444 IPATAKKDGVN

-2468 GKQSTVVYVVKD
+2468 GKQSTVIYVVKD

-2563 VDGTRYKE
+2563 VDGLRYKE

-2697 TVNQFVLLSRVGI
+2697 TVNQFVLLSRIGI

-2756 TGKKAADNIVKGFR
+2756 TGKKAADNIVKRFR

-2854 PLVQHSLALLQKQV
+2854 PLVQHSIELLQKQV

-2932 VYTEIESYYNRPGN
+2932 VYTEIESYYNRPGD

-2985 QARNEFTSLPN
+2985 QARNEFTLLPN

-3162 ERLESKG
+3162 ERLENKG
-3169 LNSMSIEALVK
+3169 LESMSIEALVK

-3277 EVEVALNKSKGS
+3277 EVEVTLIKSKKRTFSNVFNLRERQDQLYKKMYNLRPKGGVE
-3289 LLKGL
+3289 LKTKEQFL
-3294 NPRARQNE
+3294 QENP
-3302 LYGKMFEQNKDGI
+3302 
-3315 KLLDKQ
+3315 
-3321 RFLNQSPTK
+3321 SK

-3342 TGRFRK
+3342 TERFRK
-3348 VLGKNGMGELYI
+3348 VLGKSGMGEFYI
-3360 PHVQMSNL
+3360 PHVQRSNL

-3397 TNENGKAVMQSF
+3397 TNENGKSVMQSF
-3409 GYFKNLYLNNNE
+3409 GHFKNLYLNNNE

-3468 GLFSRFNASRTVRAK
+3468 GLFSRFNASRTVRAE

-3497 VRSVTFVHGYQD
+3497 VRSVTFVHGYEE
-3509 FEGMGN
+3509 FKGMGN

-3529 LGNENTVEYLTKNWR
+3529 LGNENTVEYLSKNWR

-3741 QEIGTY
+3741 QEVGTY

-3767 MKEFNAL
+3767 MEEFNAL

-3885 ITQSLLEK
+3885 ITQPLLEK

>member
-1 MADNFNFAEGLNK
+1 
-14 SPEEGA
+14 
-20 QEYDKGM
+20 
-27 TDSPMSS
+27 
-34 LMASLRTE
+34 
-42 DPNANIGQYAAQ
+42 
-54 QRNQEQN
+54 
-61 AVMQQRMGLNPT
+61 
-73 QTGISPNEFLA
+73 
-84 PDFAPQDALTAI
+84 
-96 GGGVGGFFGGA
+96 
-107 GGAVAG
+107 
-113 AGLGTFA
+113 
-120 ARELGSDSKFNR
+120 
-132 SMYAGTG
+132 
-139 NLIEGTGDTYEFL
+139 
-152 SAVLTPWDPDVNQN
+152 
-166 TTIGDFLQRSGQKI
+166 
-180 AANNNVYIADEFKSV
+180 
-195 GWNQLAD
+195 
-202 PAFWATDVAK
+202 
-212 VLPYSMSFFLPAGIA
+212 
-227 AKSARILANTN
+227 
-238 KVYKGARVLGVGE
+238 
-251 KLYKPVIK
+251 
-259 QATKKQAKRRGLQV
+259 
-273 GDDFVKAELGK
+273 
-284 TANIITSSIA
+284 
-294 GGIGGNFAEGA
+294 
-305 FVAGETMQEA
+305 
-315 LRDGLSP
+315 
-322 QEAQA
+322 
-327 AASQVW
+327 
-333 KDNTQW
+333 
-339 IAADILQFGLVFGG
+339 
-353 LGRITNI
+353 
-360 ASKLPKRMSFA
+360 
-371 KKISPF
+371 
-377 VQAGTV
+377 
-383 GATEA
+383 
-388 MVEQRQEVFQEWIK
+388 
-402 RRAISEQKGED
+402 
-413 FMTYTEF
+413 
-420 YESPEMLQTRVT
+420 
-432 SAALGFAM
+432 
-440 GSRGGYVDAIA
+440 
-451 EREYQL
+451 
-457 QESERRLGDLMDAA
+457 
-471 KFGQAQNMRKDVIAY
+471 
-486 TVIDSNGNAQLA
+486 
-498 KDRVDRMVAEKQ
+498 
-510 MKPEVAE
+510 
-517 TIKEAIEEYEGIYE
+517 
-531 SSHKGNRLSQAGK
+531 
-544 RQIFLSRVEIAE
+544 
-556 RNAAKERSNQERADE
+556 
-571 IQQANETIQNPQKL
+571 
-585 ETAISEINS
+585 
-594 NYDTEIQNYDNEIQD
+594 
-609 YNELIENLAT
+609 
-619 VKLGKL
+619 
-625 KKDGSAVKRSSKGL
+625 
-639 TPQQRTDFT
+639 
-648 TEGRQEV
+648 
-655 IDSPGI
+655 
-661 ISKATD
+661 
-667 VVKKGAKAVKE
+667 
-678 GFTQAVSSVK
+678 
-688 EKGVKDSVSDA
+688 
-699 LGFAK
+699 
-704 EKSVEVVKSEGA
+704 
-716 QKLKTFFKKQYDQG
+716 
-730 KNYVKK
+730 
-736 YLSENAP
+736 
-743 KTSDA
+743 
-748 IEREVD
+748 
-754 AVKKELKGK
+754 
-763 SLTKEE
+763 
-769 IKAKAKEIVDKIKKT
+769 
-784 DLKGASGEVLDNITT
+784 
-799 FIEGK
+799 
-804 LDGTITE
+804 
-811 KFVEVAKS
+811 
-819 ATEKVKSV
+819 
-827 VGKVKESIDKKT
+827 
-839 EEFNERREDLQEQPS
+839 
-854 IDKKKSSA
+854 
-862 VTVETV
+862 
-868 LNEIINS
+868 
-875 TDTDVQPNQ
+875 
-884 KSLAK
+884 
-889 KLLER
+889 
-894 ANSPIFQKLIKDLRL
+894 
-909 KVPGSTYVFP
+909 
-919 VGRVSINPN
+919 
-928 QVSKL
+928 
-933 AKDTNKS
+933 
-940 YKSTLYE
+940 
-947 VVLHEQIHRL
+947 
-957 TQPIINADKFFKGK
+957 
-971 GLTDQDK
+971 
-978 RFLLETKELY
+978 
-988 NQYLQ
+988 
-993 SDQIQ
+993 
-998 NFPRVDSYEEFLAYG
+998 
-1013 ITNSEFMRALS
+1013 
-1024 QIPVKKTTMLK
+1024 
-1035 SLIDSIIKVLGYKG
+1035 
-1049 SLATSLRSSFNVYSQ
+1049 
-1064 SNFVTSETILTQAEE
+1064 
-1079 NLKTA
+1079 
-1084 KKETSK
+1084 
-1090 KSAKEEV
+1090 
-1097 SKVEVIE
+1097 
-1104 GTSSERSDKLKKFLD
+1104 
-1119 QAKKASGS
+1119 
-1127 QRKDT
+1127 
-1132 DSKKQPKQF
+1132 
-1141 LTRVDEKSSLIK
+1141 
-1153 TYLRLSLQDKFPN
+1153 
-1166 VRIEFVNTQLIEGFG
+1166 
-1181 APAAAVFFG
+1181 
-1190 STILVNPNSAMQT
+1190 
-1203 DLIHELSHP
+1203 
-1212 YYQSIA
+1212 
-1218 GTPLQKRLN
+1218 
-1227 TLLIKR
+1227 
-1233 KILTPNGNLES
+1233 
-1244 LLDNIQYNYPLLTRY
+1244 
-1259 KMNGKFV
+1259 
-1266 TGVDVIDSLVNK
+1266 
-1278 SRKDVD
+1278 
-1284 SSMMSLIDTITDS
+1284 
-1297 SSNGDTI
+1297 
-1304 AYKNAMQSLFTQLV
+1304 
-1318 NDGAITRLKD
+1318 
-1328 QSQFG
+1328 
-1333 LLEEAF
+1333 
-1339 AFTNEDFNKKGGI
+1339 
-1352 TNVIDNKKDAQSY
+1352 
-1365 DSILKRL
+1365 
-1372 YKRVSGLAKKEDA
+1372 
-1385 EKALQ
+1385 
-1390 EAIPEISSMN
+1390 
-1400 YDQIMEFV
+1400 MEFV
-1408 QANFSIINEAKNL
+1408 QANFSVINEAKNL

-1449 QQRVKSKGLKGE
+1449 QQRVRSKGLKGE

-1635 SKLNKDTLVDAL
+1635 SKLKKDTLVDAL

-1956 SKTLQERQDLLEMAL
+1956 SKTLQERQDLLEMAF

-1977 SKYIDGSK
+1977 AKYSGGSK

-2008 KFKTEIIKDSKQI
+2008 KFKAEIIKDSKQI
-2021 ENNDFIGKDGKKLS
+2021 ENNDLIGKDGKKLS

-2096 DIFTEGDND
+2096 DIITEGDKD
-2105 TNAQAYVLAGDGQ
+2105 TDGQGYVLAGDGQ

-2287 FGHQHSNISPNEK
+2287 FGHQHSNISTSEK

-2444 IPATAKKDGVK
+2444 IPATAKKDGVN

-2468 GKQSTVVYVVKD
+2468 GKQSTVIYVVKD

-2563 VDGTRYKE
+2563 VDGLRYKE

-2854 PLVQHSLALLQKQV
+2854 PLVQHSIELLQKQV

-2932 VYTEIESYYNRPGN
+2932 VYTEIESYYNRPGD

-2985 QARNEFTSLPN
+2985 QARNEFTLLPN

-3169 LNSMSIEALVK
+3169 LESMSIEALVK

-3277 EVEVALNKSKGS
+3277 EVEVALNKSKGG

-3321 RFLNQSPTK
+3321 RFLNQSPSK

-3515 VSALVDAVIAYNQN
+3515 VSALVDAVIAYNQD
-3529 LGNENTVEYLTKNWR
+3529 LGNENTVEYLSKNWR

-3636 GEKDAFSKIEGLAF
+3636 GEKDAFSKVEGLAF

-3686 INNRISTLHGE
+3686 INNKISTLHGE

-3741 QEIGTY
+3741 QEVGTY

-3767 MKEFNAL
+3767 MEEFNAL

-3885 ITQSLLEK
+3885 ITQPLLEK

>member
-1 MADNFNFAEGLNK
+1 MADKVNFLSGLDQT
-14 SPEEGA
+14 PQEGA
-20 QEYDKGM
+20 NEYDAGM
-27 TDSPMSS
+27 TSAPGLSKFSS
-34 LMASLRTE
+34 AIR
-42 DPNANIGQYAAQ
+42 ANTNQFQQGVGQFAAQ
-54 QRNQEQN
+54 KRAQEQN
-61 AVMQQRMGLNPT
+61 AVMQQRMGLQPDQMAT
-73 QTGISPNEFLA
+73 DPNAMLA
-84 PDFAPQDALTAI
+84 PNFAPQDALT
-96 GGGVGGFFGGA
+96 
-107 GGAVAG
+107 VAG
-113 AGLGTFA
+113 AGIGGYFGGAPGMALGTGLGTKL

-132 SMYAGTG
+132 SLYAGTG
-139 NLIEGTGDTYEFL
+139 DLIEGTGDTYEYL
-152 SAVLTPWDPDVNQN
+152 AAALTPWDQDVDQS
-166 TTIGDFLQRSGQKI
+166 TAIGDFLQRSGRDIQ
-180 AANNNVYIADEFKSV
+180 NRNNVFIPPEF
-195 GWNQLAD
+195 NQISWGSLAD
-202 PAFWATDVAK
+202 PQFWATDVAR
-212 VLPYSMSFFLPAGIA
+212 LIPYSMSFFLPASA
-227 AKSARILANTN
+227 AARSTRLLANST
-238 KVYKGARVLGVGE
+238 KVTKFAQGTRAGNL
-251 KLYKPVIK
+251 LYKPVVKKVGGK
-259 QATKKQAKRRGLQV
+259 QAQKLGLQA
-273 GDDFVKAELGK
+273 GDKIVKSELKK
-284 TANIITSSIA
+284 TPSVILSSIS
-294 GGIGGNFAEGA
+294 GGVGGNFAEGA
-305 FVAGETMQEA
+305 FVAGETMQQGMA
-315 LRDGLSP
+315 DGLTP

-327 AASQVW
+327 AATQVW
-333 KDNTQW
+333 KDNTEW
-339 IAADILQFGLVFGG
+339 IKYDILQFGLTFGG
-353 LGRITNI
+353 LGRL
-360 ASKLPKRMSFA
+360 AAGMRKLPARVPFSQ
-371 KKISPF
+371 KIAPF
-377 VQAGTV
+377 LQAG
-383 GATEA
+383 ATGVTEG
-388 MVEQRQEVFQEWIK
+388 MFEQHQEVFQEWIK
-402 RRAISEQKGED
+402 KRAINDQKGLDTE
-413 FMTYTEF
+413 TYTEF
-420 YESPEMLQTRVT
+420 FESPEMLKTRV
-432 SAALGFAM
+432 SAFALGLGM
-440 GSRGGYVDAIA
+440 GSRGGYVDAVA

-457 QESERRLGDLMDAA
+457 QESRNRISDLLDANDV
-471 KFGQAQNMRKDVIAY
+471 GRIESMSKDVIAY
-486 TVIDSNGNAQLA
+486 TVINGNGNAQLA
-498 KDRVDRMVAEKQ
+498 KDRVERMVSENQ
-510 MKPEVAE
+510 MRPEVAE
-517 TIKEAIEEYEGIYE
+517 RVISALEQAEEIYQ
-531 SSHKGNRLSQAGK
+531 SSYKGNTLSQAGK
-544 RQIFLSRVEIAE
+544 QAIFLERVNIAE
-556 RNAAKERSNQERADE
+556 FNQSIDAFNEQRQED
-571 IQQANETIQNPQKL
+571 IDFYTETIKDPQKL
-585 ETAISEINS
+585 EKKLQEINEQ
-594 NYDTEIQNYDNEIQD
+594 YDSLIQPQQENIAES
-609 YNELIENLAT
+609 EARIENLAS
-619 VKLGKL
+619 VRLGKML
-625 KKDGSAVKRSSKGL
+625 KDGTRVKKTSKGL
-639 TPQQRTDFT
+639 TKEQFAESTV
-648 TEGRQEV
+648 EGRQAQ
-655 IDSPGI
+655 IDDSNLVG
-661 ISKATD
+661 KAKD
-667 VVKKGAKAVKE
+667 LVVKGAKAVAGTVKK
-678 GFTQAVSSVK
+678 GVQAVK
-688 EKGVKDSVSDA
+688 DKGVVSAAGDA
-699 LGFAK
+699 LGFVK
-704 EKSVEVVKSEGA
+704 EKTTEVIQSEGA
-716 QKLKTFFKKQYDQG
+716 KRLGTFFKNQYDQG

-748 IEREVD
+748 IEKEVE

-763 SLTKEE
+763 KLTKEQV
-769 IKAKAKEIVDKIKKT
+769 KAKAKEIVNNIKKT
-784 DLKGASGEVLDNITT
+784 DLKGASGEVLDKITT
-799 FIEGK
+799 FVEGK

-811 KFVEVAKS
+811 KFVDVAKS
-819 ATEKVKSV
+819 ATEKVKSAV
-827 VGKVKESIDKKT
+827 EKVKQSIDKKT
-839 EEFNERREDLQEQPS
+839 EELNQRRQQVSEEDIETGRKVDAETATEEEISKEEKP
-854 IDKKKSSA
+854 KKKS
-862 VTVETV
+862 
-868 LNEIINS
+868 
-875 TDTDVQPNQ
+875 
-884 KSLAK
+884 
-889 KLLER
+889 
-894 ANSPIFQKLIKDLRL
+894 
-909 KVPGSTYVFP
+909 
-919 VGRVSINPN
+919 
-928 QVSKL
+928 
-933 AKDTNKS
+933 
-940 YKSTLYE
+940 
-947 VVLHEQIHRL
+947 
-957 TQPIINADKFFKGK
+957 
-971 GLTDQDK
+971 
-978 RFLLETKELY
+978 
-988 NQYLQ
+988 
-993 SDQIQ
+993 
-998 NFPRVDSYEEFLAYG
+998 
-1013 ITNSEFMRALS
+1013 
-1024 QIPVKKTTMLK
+1024 
-1035 SLIDSIIKVLGYKG
+1035 
-1049 SLATSLRSSFNVYSQ
+1049 
-1064 SNFVTSETILTQAEE
+1064 
-1079 NLKTA
+1079 
-1084 KKETSK
+1084 K
-1090 KSAKEEV
+1090 KSVKEEV
-1097 SKVEVIE
+1097 SKAEVIE
-1104 GTSSERSDKLKKFLD
+1104 GTTPEKSEKLKKFLD
-1119 QAKKASGS
+1119 QANKATGAK
-1127 QRKDT
+1127 RKDT
-1132 DSKKQPKQF
+1132 DKRNVETSTF
-1141 LTRVDEKSSLIK
+1141 LLRDIK
-1153 TYLRLSLQDKFPN
+1153 EQAFIRTYLTVGLERKFPGIN
-1166 VRIEFVNTQLIEGFG
+1166 IQFTHRQVIEGFG
-1181 APAAAVFFG
+1181 APAAAVFVG

-1218 GTPLQKRLN
+1218 GTELQKRLN
-1227 TLLIKR
+1227 KLLIKR
-1233 KILTPNGNLES
+1233 KIVTPNGGQES

-1266 TGVDVIDSLVNK
+1266 TGVDVIDNLVNN
-1278 SRKDVD
+1278 SRRDVD
-1284 SSMMSLIDTITDS
+1284 SALMSLIDNAAEAS
-1297 SSNGDTI
+1297 SSGNTI
-1304 AYKNAMQSLFTQLV
+1304 AYKNAMQSIFAQLV
-1318 NDGAITRLKD
+1318 NDGDITRLSD
-1328 QSQFG
+1328 ASQYG

-1339 AFTNEDFNKKGGI
+1339 AYSNEEFNRKGGI
-1352 TNVIDNKKDAQSY
+1352 TNVIENKTEARSY
-1365 DSILKRL
+1365 ESVLKRL
-1372 YKRVSGLAKKEDA
+1372 YKKVSGIAKKEDA
-1385 EKALQ
+1385 EKTLKEAL
-1390 EAIPEISSMN
+1390 PEIGMMN
-1400 YDQIMEFV
+1400 FDQIMEFV
-1408 QANFSIINEAKNL
+1408 TKNFNTINAEKNL
-1421 KENSYSKGTSFKK
+1421 KQNSYSKGTSYKK
-1434 ASFDRISKIGLFNIV
+1434 ASFDRVSKLGLFNMV

-1461 DAVQAIT
+1461 EAVQAIA
-1468 QEIYKQNLKSYN
+1468 QEIYKQNFKTYN
-1480 TNTKKV
+1480 ISTKEV
-1486 PAGILQIDHDSLV
+1486 PAGVLQVDHDSLL
-1499 RQIRSAVDRASF
+1499 RQIRSLVDRASF
-1511 KEYERIV
+1511 KEYQRIV
-1518 NNLVNS
+1518 NNLVES

-1535 DDSIELSLDLEQE
+1535 DDSLELSFNLEQE

-1558 VFDKDEVMYGDTTSK
+1558 VFDQDEVMYGDTTSK

-1620 DSTNPQVVRFVKYLK
+1620 ESTNPQVVRFVKFLK
-1635 SKLNKDTLVDAL
+1635 SKLKKDTLVDAL

-1695 TKHANKNWFGKKSL
+1695 TKHANKYWFGKNSIKSTT
-1709 KSNQEKGA
+1709 EKAA

-1729 ESLAEIYGDSP
+1729 ESLAEIYGDSS

-1755 FNYKNKRYSSVE
+1755 FNYKNRRYTSVE
-1767 ALIKDNITDFTGEG
+1767 ALIKDNIADFTGEG

-1786 LQIKDGFENL
+1786 LQIKNGFENL

-1853 GLGFANQEQFT
+1853 GLGFANEEQFT
-1864 NIYAAMLADGRGEHN
+1864 NIYAAMLADGKGEHN

-1923 INETKGKKDKAYYDQ
+1923 INETKGREDKAYYDQ

-1956 SKTLQERQDLLEMAL
+1956 SKTLQERQALLEMAF
-1971 NAGYND
+1971 NAGYNNA
-1977 SKYIDGSK
+1977 KYTDGSK
-1985 VNPFTIEKK
+1985 VNPFTIQKK

-2008 KFKTEIIKDSKQI
+2008 KFKAEIIKDSKQI
-2021 ENNDFIGKDGKKLS
+2021 ENNDLIGKNGKKLS
-2035 DANIKNYLFNY
+2035 DANIKNYLLNY

-2061 EQSGNEIDYIKRAE
+2061 EQSKNEIDYIKRAE

-2081 TPGNRNVPIEFVAFE
+2081 TPGSRNVPIEFVAFQ
-2096 DIFTEGDND
+2096 DVFTKGDNETD
-2105 TNAQAYVLAGDGQ
+2105 AQAYVLAGDGQ
-2118 LIREQFGSMRKLGNQ
+2118 IIREQFGSMRKLGNQ

-2142 TDNRNPKM
+2142 TDNKNPKM

-2172 PQLKKIADILRARK
+2172 PQLKKIADVLRARK
-2186 DAIGK
+2186 KAIGE
-2191 QRMIQGP
+2191 QRMVQGP
-2198 EMTGN
+2198 EMTGM

-2218 VYAPGTNYMYNL
+2218 VYAPGSDYMYNL

-2236 DIVAKQDEI
+2236 DIVSKQDEI

-2287 FGHQHSNISPNEK
+2287 FGHQHSNLNIDERGI
-2300 ELVTEMHKLAAK
+2300 VAEMHALAAK

-2323 NVIYSKESTPEQRQK
+2323 NVIYSNESTPEQRQK
-2338 DTDVLTKLI
+2338 DTETLTKLI
-2347 GEEFFGNLNTSLAKY
+2347 GEDFFGNLNTSLSKY

-2369 LNNMVQ
+2369 LHNMIQ
-2375 QLAASR
+2375 QLASSR
-2381 LVKFGTKAMFAGTIA
+2381 LVKFGTKAMFSGTIA

-2402 GRNLKAYTKVSDLVD
+2402 GRDLKAYTKVSDLVD

-2444 IPATAKKDGVK
+2444 IPATAKKDGVN

-2524 RVSTPLGG
+2524 RVTTPLGG
-2532 EAIAVTNRLEE
+2532 EAIAVTSRLEE

-2563 VDGTRYKE
+2563 IDSFRYKE

-2585 IQEVENFYGKKLTMD
+2585 IQEVESFYGSKLVMD
-2600 NQLLPTGDKQ
+2600 NQLLPIGDKQ

-2633 VMSGYDVGFTFGI
+2633 VMSGYGVGFTFGI
-2646 NIQGYDEVSSLSD
+2646 NIKGYDEVSSLAD
-2659 TINKDK
+2659 AINVEN

-2805 EIFSIGKAVSVHK
+2805 EIFSIGKALSVHK
-2818 SIPKNGHDAQRL
+2818 AIPKHGHDAQRL
-2830 IDSINNLKKNS
+2830 IDSINNLQKNS
-2841 FISPNTIDRFRGD
+2841 FINPNTIDGFRAD
-2854 PLVQHSLALLQKQV
+2854 PLVQHSLNLLQKQV

-2881 AREVISYIED
+2881 AKQVISYIED

-2919 IPTLSLNNKTIKE
+2919 IPTLNFNDKTIKE
-2932 VYTEIESYYNRPGN
+2932 VYTQIEEYNDRPGD

-2954 LSNVEGDKFFENQ
+2954 LSNIEGDKFFENQ

-2978 SVEETIQ
+2978 SVEETLQ
-2985 QARNEFTSLPN
+2985 QARNEFTLLPN
-2996 EVKDALLQ
+2996 EIKDALLQ

-3027 VNNKFNILDEVLQKE
+3027 INNKFTILDEVLQKE
-3042 INRSG
+3042 INRPG
-3047 ISVNDKDVADKAN
+3047 ISVDDKGVADISN
-3060 ELILKH
+3060 DLILKH

-3074 QVKPTINELRKLQGK
+3074 QVKPTINEMREMQGK

-3110 HLQASTKTL
+3110 HLEASTKTL
-3119 SYEEYL
+3119 TYEEYL
-3125 RYLGYDSAK
+3125 RYLGYDANK
-3134 VKGSNYT
+3134 VKGSKYT

-3162 ERLESKG
+3162 QRLENKG
-3169 LNSMSIEALVK
+3169 LESMTIEALVK
-3180 EARQLESNEDELA
+3180 EARQLEANEDELA

-3210 AKQLQD
+3210 TKQLQN

-3222 QKIDSSKEDIDVIRK
+3222 QIVESSIEDISVIRK

-3265 VKTVQGLVNEIR
+3265 VKKVQGLIGEIR
-3277 EVEVALNKSKGS
+3277 EVEVDLKKSKGG

-3294 NPRARQNE
+3294 NIRGRQNE

-3315 KLLDKQ
+3315 KLLNRRSFMDK
-3321 RFLNQSPTK
+3321 SPSK
-3330 EEIAFYNKYQEI
+3330 EEIAFYDKYQEI
-3342 TGRFRK
+3342 TARFRN
-3348 VLGKNGMGELYI
+3348 VLGKSGMGEFYI
-3360 PHVQMSNL
+3360 PHVQMGNL

-3388 NIDNVRITG
+3388 NIDNVRVKG
-3397 TNENGKAVMQSF
+3397 TNENGKAVIQSF
-3409 GYFKNLYLNNNE
+3409 GYFKDLYLNNNE
-3421 LVMPSGRKINELRKL
+3421 LVMPSGRRINELRKL
-3436 RNKALKQ
+3436 RKKALKQ
-3443 LELGKHEDGDPII
+3443 LDLGVHEDGDPII

-3497 VRSVTFVHGYQD
+3497 VRSVTFVHGYED
-3509 FEGMGN
+3509 FKGMGN
-3515 VSALVDAVIAYNQN
+3515 VSALVDAVIAYNQK
-3529 LGNENTVEYLTKNWR
+3529 LGNENTVEYLSKNWR

-3551 KQTTILGE
+3551 RQTTVLGE
-3559 RGDKAVKFI
+3559 KGDKAVKFL

-3574 VHLGFNAAVGAG
+3574 VHLGFNAAVGVG

-3598 RGGSQFILGEKRFW
+3598 RGGKQFILGEKRFW
-3612 TDFKKSK
+3612 TEFKKSK

-3626 VVEMSFTDVV
+3626 VVEMSFTDVI
-3636 GEKDAFSKIEGLAF
+3636 GEKDAFSKVEGLAF
-3650 LPMELSERWIQ
+3650 LPMEISERWIQ
-3661 GASFLGQLTK
+3661 GASFLGQLTA

-3727 YNRLKQEDINRFGE
+3727 YNRLKEEDINRFGE
-3741 QEIGTY
+3741 QEVGTY

-3752 FVKGMFEGK
+3752 FVKGMFAGD

-3767 MKEFNAL
+3767 MKEYEAL
-3774 PEFKQRAIKV
+3774 PEFRKRAIKV
-3784 YLNGV
+3784 YLNGL
-3789 GMTATLLLLGTALD
+3789 GMTAVLLLMGAAIDD
-3803 DDEDEFL
+3803 DDEVL
-3810 SKRIDKLSGDALIF
+3810 TKRIDKLSSDALIF
-3824 TDTKRFVNYTIPP
+3824 TDSKRFTNYTIPP

-3844 NTMQFVKEVATRER
+3844 STARFIKELATRER

-3885 ITQSLLEK
+3885 VTQSLLEK